1 MISSQPIVTRRL
13 YITPPD
19 FLFKTQLLPTNHLP
33 PPMAR
38 RTRRKLLLQS
48 ESQTDADPP
57 SNISFRTTK
66 IRKISSTQKSDKPQ
80 ISTPGGGDRTRA
92 FPNQDG
98 PVKSLSSSDVICT
111 AIDHLRRSDPL
122 LIRLLDSCESPNFK
136 SNPPFLAL
144 TKSILYQQ
152 LATKAAESIYNRF
165 ASLCGGDAAVL
176 PDAVLGL
183 SPQQLRVVG
192 VSGRK
197 ASYLHDLA
205 TKFIEGSL
213 SNSSILEMDD
223 ETLLSALTAVKGI
236 GVWSVHMFMIFTLH
250 RPDVL
255 PVGDLGVRK
264 GVQRLYGLK
273 ELPKPVEMEKLCEKW
288 KPYRSM
294 GAWYMWRLMEMKEI
308 VKDDG
313 DLKMNTANGGG
324 VVM

>member
-1 MISSQPIVTRRL
+1 
-13 YITPPD
+13 
-19 FLFKTQLLPTNHLP
+19 
-33 PPMAR
+33 MAKR
-38 RTRRKLLLQS
+38 ICRKFLLQS
-48 ESQTDADPP
+48 ESQIDADPLPP
-57 SNISFRTTK
+57 SSSSKIPFRSTK
-66 IRKISSTQKSDKPQ
+66 VRKISSKQEPAKPQ
-80 ISTPGGGDRTRA
+80 ITTSGGNDPTRP
-92 FPNQDG
+92 FPNLAG
-98 PVKSLSSSDVICT
+98 TVKSLSSSDEICT

-122 LIRLLDSCESPNFK
+122 LISILDSCESPNFK

-144 TKSILYQQ
+144 AKSILYQQ

-165 ASLCGGDAAVL
+165 ASLCGGEAAVV
-176 PDAVLGL
+176 PDTVLGL
-183 SPQQLRVVG
+183 SPQQLRVIG

-205 TKFIEGSL
+205 TKFIDGIL

-223 ETLLSALTAVKGI
+223 ESLLEALTAVKGI

-294 GAWYMWRLMEMKEI
+294 GAWCMWRLMEMK
-308 VKDDG
+308 G
-313 DLKMNTANGGG
+313 
-324 VVM
+324 